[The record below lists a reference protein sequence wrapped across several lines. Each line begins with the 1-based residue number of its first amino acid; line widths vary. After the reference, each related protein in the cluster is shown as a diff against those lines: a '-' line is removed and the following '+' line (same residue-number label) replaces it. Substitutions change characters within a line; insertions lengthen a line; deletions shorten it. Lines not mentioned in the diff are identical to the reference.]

1 MTYTVVGLFQNQEKA
16 GKVSKELE
24 SAGIRNSDYIVYKT
38 NNEIK
43 REKATIWERV
53 FNINKPEV
61 PNPEKDKLITSVE
74 IHNEKEMNAV
84 KTVFNHNNV
93 VHTYEFQDMTIDEA
107 KDLNYIKKI
116 VEIRAKS
123 QIFQTPTSKG
133 FSSNQGINSEV
144 KA

>member
-24 SAGIRNSDYIVYKT
+24 SAGIKNSSYIVYRT
-38 NNEIK
+38 NNEVRRK
-43 REKATIWERV
+43 DATLWDRV
-53 FNINKPEV
+53 FNIAKPEI
-61 PNPEKDKLITSVE
+61 PDPERDKLVTSVE
-74 IHNEKEMNAV
+74 IHNDEEMNAV
-84 KTVFNHNNV
+84 QNVFDNNEV

-116 VEIRAKS
+116 IEIRAKS
-123 QIFQTPTSKG
+123 QIFQTPTSRG
-133 FSSNQGINSEV
+133 FHTHEGMNSEV